1 MSKTY
6 SKPGDLAIK
15 MEEKLLAE
23 KSVEGLVF
31 GYHFTSKI
39 IELSNA
45 MEVMVNSLE
54 DYKKAIFK
62 NQGTIEYLKKEINNL
77 KSEIFTMKDENRHI
91 RKENDR
97 HHVNIIEGPS
107 VGIEIIL
114 TILGLAMAYSEE
126 LINAKIDSA
135 KAENPILAPIL

>member
-1 MSKTY
+1 MSNTNSNTY
-6 SKPGDLAIK
+6 SQPGDLAKK

-54 DYKKAIFK
+54 DYKRAIFK

-91 RKENDR
+91 RKENYELKQAIDLLR
-97 HHVNIIEGPS
+97 NVQN
-107 VGIEIIL
+107 EIMR
-114 TILGLAMAYSEE
+114 TS
-126 LINAKIDSA
+126 
-135 KAENPILAPIL
+135 PISYYH